1 MRRGAGR
8 PGATAWRPASSSCSP
23 AGRQA
28 VLQYERR
35 LQLHCPPQR
44 GVVFTALQTLR
55 GRSRNIEVPEHQS
68 RLHTPQGTGLNAE
81 P

>member
-44 GVVFTALQTLR
+44 GALFTASETLR
-55 GRSRNIEVPEHQS
+55 GGPRTVEVPGH
-68 RLHTPQGTGLNAE
+68 
-81 P
+81 